1 MINSISITVGINPR
15 LSDSHTRTSK
25 LSWRYFEAHKIDS
38 NKLQIHTNWQKG
50 TGTKMAEKLKKF
62 EKFEK
67 KKKKNQIS
75 ALLSTQTPL
84 DDWPDALDC
93 LTGLVAYKHTKLG

>member
-67 KKKKNQIS
+67 KIRFQPGS
-75 ALLSTQTPL
+75 QPRHLLM
-84 DDWPDALDC
+84 
-93 LTGLVAYKHTKLG
+93 TGQMP